1 MSEKDLRIKELTDMV
16 ADFIGHIGK
25 KLPDVLWLPLK
36 KWNASQSI
44 TGMIWGCLKHCGDAG

>member
-25 KLPDVLWLPLK
+25 KLPDDVKDRLAEVGSK
-36 KWNASQSI
+36 EKEGIFSKN
-44 TGMIWGCLKHCGDAG
+44 KR